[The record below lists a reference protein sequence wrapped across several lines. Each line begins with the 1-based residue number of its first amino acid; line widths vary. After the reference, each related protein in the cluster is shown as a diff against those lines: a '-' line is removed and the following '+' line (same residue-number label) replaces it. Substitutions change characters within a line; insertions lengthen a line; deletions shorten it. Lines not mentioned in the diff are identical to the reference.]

1 MKHHKKLLC
10 FFVFLLLEPLSFGQF
25 VKLTELQEKFIQ
37 DERTGSNIMMVFQ
50 NGKTIYRHTQNSG
63 KKGDKDILKDTIF
76 PMYSMTKPIT
86 VVGMLLLNE
95 RGLVSWDDPVS
106 KYIPY
111 FKNLK
116 YKKDGKVLPCQNELR
131 VIHLMT
137 HKSGYGYYGNPLLK
151 HFGSGSGG
159 ATFEE
164 PQPNQ
169 IKYDNLDEF
178 VKDAASQPL
187 EFEPGTQYQY
197 GISQAL
203 LGRLI
208 EVISGKP
215 LYAYLKESLFD
226 PLEMVNTKFHLTR
239 DEWERYQILYINA
252 DNLKG
257 FTYLLD
263 SHMTFKEENKAHFG
277 GEGLLSTFDD
287 YSHFCE
293 MLLSRGIYRGKRIL
307 SESSI
312 EQMTGKW
319 VDLNEIPEGDDKQEL
334 RGCHYG
340 FACYVLGT
348 PALDRGGSEK
358 GMFGWA
364 GYNNTHYWIEPQKKL
379 FGLFMTRSREFG
391 WDIPIALRKTVNS
404 IVK

>member
-1 MKHHKKLLC
+1 
-10 FFVFLLLEPLSFGQF
+10 
-25 VKLTELQEKFIQ
+25 
-37 DERTGSNIMMVFQ
+37 MVFQ

-63 KKGDKDILKDTIF
+63 KKGDKDIQKDTIF

-86 VVGMLLLNE
+86 IAGMLLLKE
-95 RGLVSWDDPVS
+95 RGLVAWDDPVS

-111 FKNLK
+111 FKNLR
-116 YKKDGKVLPCQNELR
+116 YKKDGKILPCQNELK

-137 HKSGYGYYGNPLLK
+137 HKSGYRYYGNPLLEN
-151 HFGSGSGG
+151 FGSGAGG
-159 ATFEE
+159 ASFEE

-169 IKYDNLDEF
+169 IKYDNLDAF
-178 VKDAASQPL
+178 VKDVASQPL

-197 GISQAL
+197 GISQAV

-208 EVISGKP
+208 EVISGKS
-215 LYAYLKESLFD
+215 LYTYLKESLFD
-226 PLEMVNTKFHLTR
+226 PLEMANTKFHLTR
-239 DEWERYQILYINA
+239 DEWERYQVLYINA

-319 VDLNEIPEGDDKQEL
+319 VDLTEIPESDDKHEL
-334 RGCHYG
+334 GGCHYG
-340 FACYVLGT
+340 LACYVLNT
-348 PALDRGGSEK
+348 PVLDRGDSEK

-404 IVK
+404 IVE

>member
-1 MKHHKKLLC
+1 MNHHKKLLS
-10 FFVFLLLEPLSFGQF
+10 FVVFLLLEPLSFGQF
-25 VKLTELQEKFIQ
+25 VKLTELQKKFIQ

-63 KKGDKDILKDTIF
+63 KKGDKDIQKDTIF

-86 VVGMLLLNE
+86 IAGILLLKE
-95 RGLVSWDDPVS
+95 RGLVAWDDPVS

-111 FKNLK
+111 FKNLR
-116 YKKDGKVLPCQNELR
+116 YKKDGKVLPCRNELK

-137 HKSGYGYYGNPLLK
+137 HKSGYRYYGNPLLK
-151 HFGSGSGG
+151 NFGSGAGG
-159 ATFEE
+159 ASFEE

-169 IKYDNLDEF
+169 IKYDNLDAF
-178 VKDAASQPL
+178 VKDVASQPL

-197 GISQAL
+197 GISQAV

-208 EVISGKP
+208 EVISGKS
-215 LYAYLKESLFD
+215 LYTYLKESLFD

-239 DEWERYQILYINA
+239 DEWERYQVLYINA

-319 VDLNEIPEGDDKQEL
+319 VDLTEIPESDDKHEL
-334 RGCHYG
+334 GGCHYG
-340 FACYVLGT
+340 LACYVLNT
-348 PALDRGGSEK
+348 PVLDRGGSEK

-404 IVK
+404 IVE